1 MTEQVYRIV
10 TTGPFQVA
18 GSDGHMVDVPVGS
31 TINRILGAPGDGWLA
46 PANTALLPDNG
57 APIWAPPP
65 PPVMQIDAYA
75 WLQRLPSA
83 VQVSVATAA
92 QRDPRLLV
100 GLTLLTA
107 AGTVDL
113 TDPSGQLHS
122 FLSLA
127 QTATAGM
134 SDPLTAD
141 LVTQLLTP

>member
-1 MTEQVYRIV
+1 MRLHLGGAGRGGCDEAEALAVERV
-10 TTGPFQVA
+10 DDRLVA
-18 GSDGHMVDVPVGS
+18 RG
-31 TINRILGAPGDGWLA
+31 IELGAE
-46 PANTALLPDNG
+46 
-57 APIWAPPP
+57 
-65 PPVMQIDAYA
+65 
-75 WLQRLPSA
+75 
-83 VQVSVATAA
+83 